1 MNYYPRYPAHY
12 VAKTLHLSMEQDGAY
27 TRLLDWYYA
36 NERPIPHG
44 QRYAIARAQTPSE
57 RRSTDAVLREFFAL
71 ENGVYEH
78 ERAGREIEKATPKIE
93 AARANGRLGGRPRKN
108 PLASD
113 EKPNGFLSETHDEPT
128 TKAPQSPIPNKAKTH
143 SAQPPASRFAEFW
156 SVYPRKRGKKPA
168 QAKWLA
174 KRLDRIADDLI
185 ADVRKR
191 IASDDRWKRGF
202 IPDPLTYLNQERWDD
217 ALTDAA
223 PAGPAPRMGPQPPS
237 ETPLER
243 VINRARHDHHL
254 GVIDATERD
263 RRIAQATAEHR
274 GEARA

>member
-36 NERPIPHG
+36 NERPIPHA

-57 RRSTDAVLREFFAL
+57 RRSTDTVLQEFFAL
-71 ENGVYEH
+71 ENGAYEH
-78 ERAGREIEKATPKIE
+78 ERAGKEIEKAQPKIQ

-108 PLASD
+108 PVASD
-113 EKPNGFLSETHDEPT
+113 EKPNGFSGETHGEPT
-128 TKAPQSPIPNKAKTH
+128 AKAPQSPIPIEDQKH
-143 SAQPPASRFAEFW
+143 SAQPSATRFGEFW
-156 SVYPRKRGKKPA
+156 SAYPRKRGKKPA
-168 QAKWLA
+168 EAKWKA
-174 KRLDRIADDLI
+174 KRLDRIADELI

-217 ALTDAA
+217 ALTDATPAA
-223 PAGPAPRMGPQPPS
+223 PPPRMGPQPPS
-237 ETPLER
+237 ESPLER
-243 VINRARHDHHL
+243 DINRALHDFRL
-254 GVIDATERD
+254 GLIDEAERD
-263 RRIAQATAEHR
+263 QRIAAATAKHR
-274 GEARA
+274 GDDA